1 MIKFYKI
8 GLVIFVFWSVVV
20 SSVFAQVAPESDF
33 EVTLTDD
40 LTGAII
46 TGYKGQGGNLI
57 IPDTIQGFPV
67 KEIGDQVFVAGI
79 SRGFGGRVGN
89 YGVYDFRTPNGHY
102 EYETIYVNC
111 NSLTN
116 VVIPD
121 SVEKIGAYAF
131 VGHDF
136 TTIKLPNQIKEI
148 GQGAFYYCRSLKNI
162 ELPDSLEILDRNVF
176 ENCESLQSVK
186 LSNSLKKIEARTF
199 KYCKSLQ
206 NIELPDSIE
215 EIGKGAFEAKAG
227 YENSSSSLKNVKLS
241 NSLKKIGDRAFY
253 DCTELESIEIPDS
266 VTEIGVS
273 AFEGTINLSIL
284 KLLPS
289 DKLYIHGG
297 AFRGSGIKELTLNG
311 NILYYEDYDTSGGY
325 GKKFERQTFYK
336 CDKLETLIFDE
347 TVKEVNHKRMIS
359 SKSLKNVIFKSPDT
373 IVTSN
378 ESFIVN
384 CPNLTLASQ
393 AEVKK
398 RVKQ

>member
-241 NSLKKIGDRAFY
+241 NSLKKISDRAFY

-273 AFEGTINLSIL
+273 AFEGTENLSIL
-284 KLLPS
+284 KLPS
-289 DKLYIHGG
+289 GELDIHGG
-297 AFRGSGIKELTLNG
+297 AFRGSGIKELTLHG
-311 NILYYEDYDTSGGY
+311 NIGYYSDYKISGSY
-325 GKKFERQTFYK
+325 RERQTFYN

-347 TVKEVNHKRMIS
+347 TVKEVSHKTVIS

-398 RVKQ
+398 RINIKQ

>member
-148 GQGAFYYCRSLKNI
+148 GQGAFYYCRSLKSI

-241 NSLKKIGDRAFY
+241 NSLKKISDRAFY

-273 AFEGTINLSIL
+273 AFEGTENLSIL
-284 KLLPS
+284 KLPS
-289 DKLYIHGG
+289 GELDIHGG
-297 AFRGSGIKELTLNG
+297 AFRGSGIKELTLHG
-311 NILYYEDYDTSGGY
+311 NIGYYSDYRISGSY
-325 GKKFERQTFYK
+325 RERQTFYN

-347 TVKEVNHKRMIS
+347 TVKEVSHKTVIS

>member
-1 MIKFYKI
+1 M
-8 GLVIFVFWSVVV
+8 IFVFWSVVV

-79 SRGFGGRVGN
+79 SMGFGGRVGN

-148 GQGAFYYCRSLKNI
+148 GQGAFYYCRSLKSI

-241 NSLKKIGDRAFY
+241 NSLKKISDRAFY

-273 AFEGTINLSIL
+273 AFEGTENLSIL
-284 KLLPS
+284 KLPS
-289 DKLYIHGG
+289 GELDIHGG
-297 AFRGSGIKELTLNG
+297 AFRGSGIKELTLHG
-311 NILYYEDYDTSGGY
+311 NIGYYSDYRISGSY
-325 GKKFERQTFYK
+325 RERQTFYN

-347 TVKEVNHKRMIS
+347 TVKEVSHKTVIS